1 MVFFASG
8 SVTVPDTKA
17 ILAATRRRRQP
28 PAVTQENSMADNEAE
43 ASQTPV
49 DVPLTDQAVNTR
61 VNWDDSRMATTFANV
76 VNVLV
81 TREELTLLFGMNQT
95 WNAQQTRELTVQ
107 LSDRIVLTPYA
118 AKRLLTLL
126 TARMRDYEERIGPL
140 TL

>member
-1 MVFFASG
+1 
-8 SVTVPDTKA
+8 
-17 ILAATRRRRQP
+17 
-28 PAVTQENSMADNEAE
+28 MADTEAE
-43 ASQTPV
+43 PAAPPGAV
-49 DVPLTDQAVNTR
+49 DVPLADRVINTR
-61 VNWDDSRMATTFANV
+61 VNWDDSRMVTTFANV

-95 WNAQQTRELTVQ
+95 WNASQTKELTVQ
-107 LSDRIVLTPYA
+107 LSNRIVLTPYA